1 MYLRTTRRKNKDGSE
16 AVYYQLAETIYSREN
31 RRPEAHII
39 HNFGRADEVDT
50 EALKRL
56 ARSILRVCEVPD
68 VEALQGS
75 VDLEEVF
82 GYGVLLVAEVLWE
95 ELGIG
100 PLLRRIM
107 GREKRRS
114 PHERILMALTA
125 NRLDDPT
132 SKLGCYEQWLPQGVW
147 LPEAA
152 SWKLEQLYR
161 SMDFLLK
168 HIKAVEEEVFNHV
181 VNLFNADVD
190 LIFYDT
196 TSLYFEIDEE
206 DPDGYDPETR
216 MEQKG
221 LRKRGHN
228 KEGRDGNPQ
237 IVVGLA
243 VTRDGL
249 PVKSWVFP
257 GSTNDVSTIAR
268 IREDLRG
275 WRLNRTVLVG
285 DAGMFSADNQKLLAK
300 GHGRYI
306 LAVPMRKVKEVKEE
320 VLTRPGRYKVV
331 KENLEVKEV
340 KVGDGACE
348 RRYILC
354 LNHQEAER
362 EARHRAT
369 LLENLAAELAALDA
383 RDEDHPKKACELL
396 ASKRYG
402 RYLKQDGNHRLQIDQ
417 AKVRNEAKLDGKY
430 VLITNDDTMSP
441 EDVALGYKAAMVI
454 EGCFRRMKT
463 TGLRTRPIFHW
474 TRHRIEAHVKLCV
487 LALLIQRAVEIR
499 TGDTWRNVSREL
511 EALKVVRYRQE
522 SRTIVQRTGIKGN
535 LAGILAKIGIAKPKK
550 VLLIG

>member
-1 MYLRTTRRKNKDGSE
+1 MYLRTTRRKNKDGTE
-16 AVYYQLAETIYSREN
+16 AVYYQLAETVYNREQ

-39 HNFGRADEVDT
+39 HNFGRAEDVDA

-56 ARSILRVCEVPD
+56 AHSILRVCDVPD
-68 VEALQGS
+68 VETLRGS
-75 VDLEEVF
+75 VELEEVF
-82 GYGVLLVAEVLWE
+82 EYGVLLTTEALWE

-100 PLLRRIM
+100 PILRRFM
-107 GREKRRS
+107 GREKTRS

-125 NRLDDPT
+125 NRLDEPT
-132 SKLGCYEQWLPQGVW
+132 SKLGCYEYWLPKGVW

-168 HIKAVEEEVFNHV
+168 HIKALEEEVFNHV

-206 DPDGYDPETR
+206 DPDGYDMVGGSTSANAVSRSGALRRDSVEKAKS
-216 MEQKG
+216 KG

-249 PVKSWVFP
+249 PVRSWVFP
-257 GSTNDVSTIAR
+257 GNTNDVSTIAR
-268 IREDLRG
+268 IREDLRS

-285 DAGMFSADNQKLLAK
+285 DAGMFSAENQKILAK

-320 VLTRPGRYKVV
+320 VLTRPGRYKEV

-340 KVGDGACE
+340 KVGAGACE

-362 EARHRAT
+362 EARHRAG
-369 LLENLAAELAALDA
+369 LLEELEAELAKLDA
-383 RDEDHPKKACELL
+383 QEEDHPKKACELL

-402 RYLKQDGNHRLQIDQ
+402 RYLKQDGKQRLQIDQ
-417 AKVRNEAKLDGKY
+417 GKVKAEAKLDGKW
-430 VLITNDDTMSP
+430 VLTTNDDTMSP
-441 EDVALGYKAAMVI
+441 EDVALGYKAAMLI

-463 TGLRTRPIFHW
+463 TGLRTRPIYHW

-487 LALLIQRAVEIR
+487 LALLIQRTVEIR
-499 TGDTWRNVSREL
+499 TSDTWRNVSREL
-511 EALKVVRYRQE
+511 EALKVIRYRQE
-522 SRTIVQRTGIKGN
+522 GRTIVQRT
-535 LAGILAKIGIAKPKK
+535 
-550 VLLIG
+550 

>member
-1 MYLRTTRRKNKDGSE
+1 
-16 AVYYQLAETIYSREN
+16 
-31 RRPEAHII
+31 
-39 HNFGRADEVDT
+39 
-50 EALKRL
+50 
-56 ARSILRVCEVPD
+56 
-68 VEALQGS
+68 
-75 VDLEEVF
+75 LEDVF
-82 GYGVLLVAEVLWE
+82 GYGVLLVAEALWE

-100 PLLRRIM
+100 PILRRFM
-107 GREKRRS
+107 GREKTRS

-125 NRLDDPT
+125 NRLDEPI
-132 SKLGCYEQWLPQGVW
+132 SKLGCYEYWLPKGVW

-152 SWKLEQLYR
+152 SWKLAQIYR
-161 SMDFLLK
+161 AMDFLLK
-168 HIKAVEEEVFNHV
+168 HIKVLEEEVFNHV

-206 DPDGYDPETR
+206 DPDGYDMVEKAKS
-216 MEQKG
+216 KG

-249 PVKSWVFP
+249 PVRSWVFP
-257 GSTNDVSTIAR
+257 GNTNDVSTIAR

-285 DAGMFSADNQKLLAK
+285 DAGMFSAENQKILAK

-306 LAVPMRKVKEVKEE
+306 LAVPMRKVKEIKEE

-362 EARHRAT
+362 EARHRAG
-369 LLENLAAELAALDA
+369 LLEELEAELVLLAAQE
-383 RDEDHPKKACELL
+383 EDHPKKACELL

-402 RYLKQDGNHRLQIDQ
+402 RYLKQDGQQRLQIDQ
-417 AKVRNEAKLDGKY
+417 GKVKAETKLDGKY
-430 VLITNDDTMSP
+430 VLTTNDDTMSP
-441 EDVALGYKAAMVI
+441 EDVALGYKAAMLI

-463 TGLRTRPIFHW
+463 TGLRTRPIYHW

-487 LALLIQRAVEIR
+487 LALLIQRTVEIR
-499 TGDTWRNVSREL
+499 TSDTWRNVSREL
-511 EALKVVRYRQE
+511 EALKVIRYRQE
-522 SRTIVQRTGIKGN
+522 GRTIVQRTGIKGN
-535 LAGILAKIGIAKPKK
+535 LADLLAKIGIPKSK
-550 VLLIG
+550 KILSVSE